1 MKTHSHRLRQAAILA
16 ALTLTSV
23 FTPKASADSV
33 RGEKTLGLMGGYATY
48 NHSGFANVY
57 FQYSFSRHVRIA
69 PEVGIVF
76 SNDDRSALTISGD
89 VHFPFRIVSGFQVYP
104 LVGLTFNTWN
114 YTHDNTRLRIG
125 GDFGVGFDL
134 YMTQHLKINL
144 QGKYS
149 LMNDTSG
156 AYFGLGIGYVF

>member
-1 MKTHSHRLRQAAILA
+1 MKINHPGFRGAVVAA
-16 ALTLTSV
+16 ALAIASV
-23 FTPKASADSV
+23 FVPGASADSV

-76 SNDDRSALTISGD
+76 SNDGRSALTISGD
-89 VHFPFRIVSGFQVYP
+89 MQFPFKIVSGFQVYP
-104 LVGLTFNTWN
+104 LAGLTFNTWN
-114 YTHDNTRLRIG
+114 YSHDSTRSRFG
-125 GDFGVGFDL
+125 GEVGLGFDL
-134 YMTQHLKINL
+134 YMTRHLKVNL

-156 AYFGLGIGYVF
+156 AFFGLGIGYVF